1 MNWNITAGRPVYV
14 QLIEQLELA
23 LVAGEFPPG
32 SRIPP
37 VRELAAD
44 AGVNPNTMQRA
55 LQDLESRGL
64 LQAQRT
70 AGRTVTAN
78 DTVLQAL
85 RRKRAATLA
94 RDFLQQMHALGMTA
108 AEVETLLRET
118 ETSEKAALDGVDFTV
133 EPGKLV
139 GLLGPNGSGKT
150 TLIKISAGLL
160 TADSGTVCIDKAP
173 VGVYTKAITSY
184 LPDRMALPTEFTA
197 ADAVS
202 LYTDFF
208 ADFDR
213 TKANAML
220 ADLHLNQHDR
230 IGAMSKGTQ
239 EKMQLCLTMSR
250 AAKLYLL
257 DEPLGGVDPAAR
269 EYILNTI
276 LHNYSEDAALVLST
290 HLIGDIEKVL
300 DEVIFLKDGSVMR
313 QVGVDELREETGT
326 SVDAY
331 FREAYKC

>member
-1 MNWNITAGRPVYV
+1 MEPVYEV
-14 QLIEQLELA
+14 H
-23 LVAGEFPPG
+23 
-32 SRIPP
+32 
-37 VRELAAD
+37 
-44 AGVNPNTMQRA
+44 
-55 LQDLESRGL
+55 GL
-64 LQAQRT
+64 CKYY
-70 AGRTVTAN
+70 G
-78 DTVLQAL
+78 
-85 RRKRAATLA
+85 K
-94 RDFLQQMHALGMTA
+94 
-108 AEVETLLRET
+108 
-118 ETSEKAALDGVDFTV
+118 KAALDGVDFTV

-220 ADLHLNQHDR
+220 ADLH
-230 IGAMSKGTQ
+230 IGGRDKIGSMSKGTQ

-250 AAKLYLL
+250 AARLYLL

-269 EYILNTI
+269 DYILSTI
-276 LHNYSEDAALVLST
+276 MHNYSEDAALMLST

-300 DEVIFLKDGSVMR
+300 DEVILLQDGKVLR
-313 QVGVDELREETGT
+313 QAAVDELREETGE

-331 FREAYKC
+331 FREVYKC

>member
-1 MNWNITAGRPVYV
+1 MEPVYEV
-14 QLIEQLELA
+14 H
-23 LVAGEFPPG
+23 
-32 SRIPP
+32 
-37 VRELAAD
+37 
-44 AGVNPNTMQRA
+44 
-55 LQDLESRGL
+55 GL
-64 LQAQRT
+64 CKT
-70 AGRTVTAN
+70 YGR
-78 DTVLQAL
+78 
-85 RRKRAATLA
+85 
-94 RDFLQQMHALGMTA
+94 H
-108 AEVETLLRET
+108 
-118 ETSEKAALDGVDFTV
+118 AALNDVNFSV
-133 EPGKLV
+133 APGKLV

-160 TADSGTVCIDKAP
+160 TPDAGTVCIDNVP
-173 VGVYTKAITSY
+173 VGVYTKAVTSY

-197 ADAVS
+197 ADAIS

-220 ADLHLNQHDR
+220 ADLHLDPHDR
-230 IGAMSKGTQ
+230 IGTMSKGMQ

-326 SVDAY
+326 SVDTY

>member
-1 MNWNITAGRPVYV
+1 MEPVYEV
-14 QLIEQLELA
+14 H
-23 LVAGEFPPG
+23 
-32 SRIPP
+32 
-37 VRELAAD
+37 
-44 AGVNPNTMQRA
+44 
-55 LQDLESRGL
+55 GL
-64 LQAQRT
+64 CKAY
-70 AGRTVTAN
+70 GRHT
-78 DTVLQAL
+78 
-85 RRKRAATLA
+85 
-94 RDFLQQMHALGMTA
+94 
-108 AEVETLLRET
+108 
-118 ETSEKAALDGVDFTV
+118 ALDHVDFAV
-133 EPGKLV
+133 EPGKLI

-160 TADSGTVCIDKAP
+160 TPDDGTVLIDKLP
-173 VGVYTKAITSY
+173 VGVSTKAVTSY

-202 LYTDFF
+202 LYDDFF
-208 ADFDR
+208 ADFDKA
-213 TKANAML
+213 KANAML
-220 ADLHLNQHDR
+220 NDLHLGPHDR
-230 IGAMSKGTQ
+230 IGAMSKGMQ

-269 EYILNTI
+269 EYILSTI
-276 LHNYSEDAALVLST
+276 LHNYSEDATLVLST

>member
-1 MNWNITAGRPVYV
+1 
-14 QLIEQLELA
+14 
-23 LVAGEFPPG
+23 
-32 SRIPP
+32 
-37 VRELAAD
+37 
-44 AGVNPNTMQRA
+44 MQI
-55 LQDLESRGL
+55 
-64 LQAQRT
+64 
-70 AGRTVTAN
+70 
-78 DTVLQAL
+78 L
-85 RRKRAATLA
+85 R
-94 RDFLQQMHALGMTA
+94 Q
-108 AEVETLLRET
+108 
-118 ETSEKAALDGVDFTV
+118 KAALDGVDFTV

-290 HLIGDIEKVL
+290 HLIGDIEKCWMRLSSSKTVL
-300 DEVIFLKDGSVMR
+300 SCARSAWTSCVRRPAPAWTLILGRHTNADETFKI
-313 QVGVDELREETGT
+313 
-326 SVDAY
+326 
-331 FREAYKC
+331 

>member
-1 MNWNITAGRPVYV
+1 MEPVYEV
-14 QLIEQLELA
+14 H
-23 LVAGEFPPG
+23 
-32 SRIPP
+32 
-37 VRELAAD
+37 
-44 AGVNPNTMQRA
+44 
-55 LQDLESRGL
+55 GL
-64 LQAQRT
+64 CKYY
-70 AGRTVTAN
+70 G
-78 DTVLQAL
+78 
-85 RRKRAATLA
+85 K
-94 RDFLQQMHALGMTA
+94 
-108 AEVETLLRET
+108 
-118 ETSEKAALDGVDFTV
+118 KAALDGVDFTV

-208 ADFDR
+208 
-213 TKANAML
+213 
-220 ADLHLNQHDR
+220 
-230 IGAMSKGTQ
+230 GTQ